1 MLTLKPGPVEV
12 GGVRLKNHLVLAA
25 GVLGTTGASLARQLR
40 NGAGGVVTK
49 SIGPAPMPGHA
60 GPCLVPLEDG
70 LLNAMGLPNPSRAF
84 VEELDAVAGE
94 PVVASIFGGSPEE
107 FAEVGSWFA
116 GRVAGLE
123 LNLSCPHAEGY
134 GAALGSDPAL
144 VEACTRAVA
153 DLGLP
158 GLGQA
163 DPERHGHREPSAG
176 PPSGAGPRPSSRSTR
191 SGPCGSRP
199 NSAGPSSATATAGSR
214 GRPSS
219 RSRSGACTSSSRPSA
234 SRSSAAAGS
243 RPRTT
248 CSRCSWPARRAVQVG
263 SAVYGD
269 PDVFATIGGALY
281 ADDGVDPSE
290 IVGCAHA

>member
-1 MLTLKPGPVEV
+1 M
-12 GGVRLKNHLVLAA
+12 RLRNHLVLAA

-84 VEELDAVAGE
+84 VDELGAVAGE

-116 GRVAGLE
+116 GSRRRARAEPLLPPRRGLRGRAR
-123 LNLSCPHAEGY
+123 LRP
-134 GAALGSDPAL
+134 GARRGVHPGRGRPRPA
-144 VEACTRAVA
+144 
-153 DLGLP
+153 

-163 DPERHGHREPSAG
+163 DPERHGHRRDRPGRRAG
-176 PPSGAGPRPSSRSTR
+176 RGLGPRRDQHAPGHADLDRAPPAR
-191 SGPCGSRP
+191 PRQPLRRALGEGRLPGRGPVRVR
-199 NSAGPSSATATAGSR
+199 ALR
-214 GRPSS
+214 GRLDPRHRLRRGLVRERRARDADGRRVR
-219 RSRSGACTSSSRPSA
+219 RSRSARP
-234 SRSSAAAGS
+234 
-243 RPRTT
+243 
-248 CSRCSWPARRAVQVG
+248 C
-263 SAVYGD
+263 YGD
-269 PDVFATIGGALY
+269 ANVFATIAAALY
-281 ADDGVDPSE
+281 ADDGVDPAE